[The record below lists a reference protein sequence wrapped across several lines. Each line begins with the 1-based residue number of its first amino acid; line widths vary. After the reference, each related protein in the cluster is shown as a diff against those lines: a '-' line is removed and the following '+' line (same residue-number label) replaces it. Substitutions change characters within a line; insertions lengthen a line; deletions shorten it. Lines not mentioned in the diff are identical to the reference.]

1 MRVYD
6 LQGTIAQLNL
16 SGQSILDIV
25 SQIPRGKVLYSPI
38 GSFAILS
45 AQSPVGLIRDA
56 VRQFIGN
63 KFPDCDDVRFVSG
76 STQQLINAKVQQLRN
91 LQATEYTDN
100 DIDLLT
106 EYKARLPEVK
116 FYFIDNNQRIELGRV
131 A

>member
-16 SGQSILDIV
+16 SGQSVMDIV

-38 GSFAILS
+38 GSFAVLS
-45 AQSPVGLIRDA
+45 AQSPVGVVRDA
-56 VRQFIGN
+56 VRKFIDN
-63 KFPDCDDVRFVSG
+63 KFPNCDDVRFVSG

>member
-16 SGQSILDIV
+16 SGQSVMEIV
-25 SQIPRGKVLYSPI
+25 SQIPRGKVLYTPI
-38 GSFAILS
+38 GSFTVLS
-45 AQSPVGLIRDA
+45 AQSPVGVIRTE
-56 VRQFIGN
+56 VRKFIEN
-63 KFPDCDDVRFVSG
+63 KFPDCEDVRFVSG

-100 DIDLLT
+100 DIELLT
-106 EYKARLPEVK
+106 EYKARLPDVR
-116 FYFIDNNQRIELGRV
+116 FYFIENNQRIELGRL